1 MNNVARLL
9 SADAPSTPQ
18 LTPACVVCA
27 GPQVEVERPDGA
39 RVAVTLAT
47 AAPYRPAAGD
57 QVLVIGNDEGW
68 YLIGVIT
75 ALGPSAIA
83 VEGDLTI
90 EAQGQV
96 RLVGRRGVA
105 VEGPEVQL
113 KGGRLLSIFDSVTQ
127 RCTNLFQS
135 VRELA
140 SKQAGRMETT
150 VEGTHHTRAKNAN
163 IVTRERVK
171 INGKAVHLG

>member
-9 SADAPSTPQ
+9 SADAPSTPK
-18 LTPACVVCA
+18 LSPATVVSA
-27 GPQVEVERPDGA
+27 GPQVEVERPDGQ
-39 RVAVTLAT
+39 VVPVTLAT
-47 AAPYRPAAGD
+47 SSPYRPTRGD
-57 QVLVIGNDEGW
+57 QVLIIGNDEGW
-68 YLIGVIT
+68 YVIGVIT
-75 ALGPSAIA
+75 ALGPAA
-83 VEGDLTI
+83 LEVEGDLTI

-113 KGGRLLSIFDSVTQ
+113 KGKRLLSLFDSVTE

-140 SKQAGRMETT
+140 SRQAGRVETT

-171 INGKAVHLG
+171 INGKTVHLG

>member
-9 SADAPSTPQ
+9 SADAPSAPQ
-18 LTPACVVCA
+18 LTPACVVDA
-27 GPQVEVERPDGA
+27 GPQVEVERADGI
-39 RVAVTLAT
+39 RVPVTLAT
-47 AAPYRPAAGD
+47 AAPYRPAEGD

-75 ALGPSAIA
+75 ALGPSAIDVA
-83 VEGDLTI
+83 GDLTI
-90 EAQGQV
+90 ESQGRV
-96 RLVGRRGVA
+96 RLVGRRGVT

-113 KGGRLLSIFDSVTQ
+113 KGKRLVRLFDSVTE

-135 VRELA
+135 VRELM
-140 SKQAGRMETT
+140 SQQAGRVETT

-171 INGKAVHLG
+171 INGKTVHLG